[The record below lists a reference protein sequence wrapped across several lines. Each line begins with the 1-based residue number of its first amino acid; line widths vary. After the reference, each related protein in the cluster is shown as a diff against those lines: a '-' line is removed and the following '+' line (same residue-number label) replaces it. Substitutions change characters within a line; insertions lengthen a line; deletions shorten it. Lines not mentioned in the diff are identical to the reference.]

1 MQSINVLSEIDFKCQ
16 RKHPI
21 ILFWWNISINW
32 CMNYF
37 SDTPNPETQ
46 LSKDGSGAGFKVGK
60 VKLHFEV
67 HGLAFS
73 IISCCPQQA
82 RATLWLFSLDPS
94 APENQ
99 RRSRL
104 NSQSV
109 AGSCLLMA
117 STDIIEN
124 AKPCTSKCNLTLP
137 TLKPAPLPSLN
148 NTRSTLWH
156 IEPWWTLLYL
166 HSQMQPTHSF
176 N

>member
-1 MQSINVLSEIDFKCQ
+1 MFLLVLFLSIVGVFAFCKLMKLLIIHCYCLQYIVIKHTIFFVVWLKISITHFLNSSQKPFIAFYNVKQKYAFTNAKSINVLSDIDFKCQ

-21 ILFWWNISINW
+21 ILFWWNMSINW

-94 APENQ
+94 APEN
-99 RRSRL
+99 
-104 NSQSV
+104 
-109 AGSCLLMA
+109 
-117 STDIIEN
+117 
-124 AKPCTSKCNLTLP
+124 
-137 TLKPAPLPSLN
+137 
-148 NTRSTLWH
+148 
-156 IEPWWTLLYL
+156 L
-166 HSQMQPTHSF
+166 H
-176 N
+176 